1 MAITRDFVLEFLRLR
16 QVRDP
21 DKLAPYLDDDVDWL
35 ISGPVDVLP
44 YCGQRR
50 GKTEVLDNVCRV
62 SPGTF
67 ASRGFE
73 IDQLLVH
80 GDYAATLSRFHATH
94 AATGRQ
100 ISYRCAHFMRF
111 RESKLVWYRGLIDSF
126 DATEQIM
133 GHELDLAHTPEL
145 VTIAPDTDLVEI

>member
-1 MAITRDFVLEFLRLR
+1 MAITREFVHEFLRMR
-16 QVRDP
+16 QTCDPVR
-21 DKLAPYLDDDVDWL
+21 LAAFLDDDVDWL

-44 YCGQRR
+44 HCGQRK
-50 GKTEVLDNVCRV
+50 GKAEVIDNVCRV
-62 SPGTF
+62 SPGMF
-67 ASRGFE
+67 ATRGFE
-73 IDQLLVH
+73 IDHLLIH

-94 AATGRQ
+94 AASQRQ

-111 RESKLVWYRGLIDSF
+111 RDNKLIWYRGLIDSF

-145 VTIAPDTDLVEI
+145 VAIAPNGDLVEI

>member
-1 MAITRDFVLEFLRLR
+1 MAVTREFVLEFLRMR
-16 QVRDP
+16 QTCDPVR
-21 DKLAPYLDDDVDWL
+21 LATFLDDDVDWL

-44 YCGQRR
+44 QCGQRR
-50 GKTEVLDNVCRV
+50 GKAEVIDTVCRV
-62 SPGTF
+62 SKNVFGT
-67 ASRGFE
+67 RDFE
-73 IDQLLVH
+73 IDHLLVH

-111 RESKLVWYRGLIDSF
+111 RNDKLVWYRGLIDSF

-145 VTIAPDTDLVEI
+145 VAIAPDADLVEI